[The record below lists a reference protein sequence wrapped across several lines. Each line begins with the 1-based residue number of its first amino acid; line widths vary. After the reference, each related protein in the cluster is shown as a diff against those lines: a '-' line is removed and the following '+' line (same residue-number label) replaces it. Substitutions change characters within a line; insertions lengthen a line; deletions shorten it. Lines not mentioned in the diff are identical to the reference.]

1 MQYEINSTPHRPM
14 FMSILRGAIHSM
26 QVPWMKDR
34 TENTSPRWHT
44 ASTGGKIWNRTRE
57 KGGEWVQGEAGRGG
71 AVQGEGGWGGVSVG
85 NGRQDGEGGW
95 WKMRGRRTAGTPCT
109 LFPNPVD

>member
-1 MQYEINSTPHRPM
+1 MQYEINSTPHRPV

-57 KGGEWVQGEAGRGG
+57 KGGEWVNGCRERRGG
-71 AVQGEGGWGGVSVG
+71 EGRCGVRADGGG
-85 NGRQDGEGGW
+85 
-95 WKMRGRRTAGTPCT
+95 
-109 LFPNPVD
+109 